1 MTKEQKQAQIN
12 VLKAELCILY
22 MMWKLKPD
30 VGISETIMRA
40 MKGNA
45 IILDIWTIQSQPM
58 PKFKKGLAIVGDKSQ
73 KEIILNDKR
82 RTVK

>member
-1 MTKEQKQAQIN
+1 MTKEQKQARIN

-30 VGISETIMRA
+30 VSIPEVVVRA
-40 MKGNA
+40 MKANA
-45 IILDIWTIQSQPM
+45 IILEIYTIQSQPM